1 MDALQYQ
8 MEHFQFMSRVAER
21 LSELKLEFRSHTYD
35 YDTFGSWFFIF
46 RKAGRYYRVIYDGRD
61 YYLAL
66 QIPRQRPTRR
76 WSEPWSDVASSKSD
90 SHLPADRLIEATFS
104 LISEDT

>member
-8 MEHFQFMSRVAER
+8 VEHFQFMSRVAER

-46 RKAGRYYRVIYDGRD
+46 RKAGHDYRVVYDGRD

-66 QIPRQRPTRR
+66 QIPRQRPRR
-76 WSEPWSDVASSKSD
+76 RLSEPWSDLASSKSD
-90 SHLPADRLIEATFS
+90 SHLPADSLFKATFS
-104 LISEDT
+104 LISEHT